1 MSKQI
6 KNKAQIHCAIV
17 GFSMAKNTPKK
28 QLFENGEVK
37 TVDNINPYLM
47 DAPNFFIKPILTPIC
62 NVPKMTKGS
71 QSADGGNFILSA
83 EEKDKL
89 LKQEPFVSKWIKP
102 YLGAYEFINNKK
114 RWCLWLKDAP
124 LEELQKSE
132 FVRERIEKVREFRL
146 KSVKHATR
154 RNANTPALFQEIRQP
169 KTQFLVIPEF
179 SSTRRKYI
187 PVCYLN
193 PKTICSNRLFLMPN
207 AQVYH
212 FGILTSNVHMTWVR
226 TVCGRLE
233 TRYSYSNTIVYN
245 NFPWPTPTD
254 KQKLAIKKTAQAI
267 LDARELYPNWSLA
280 ELYNPNTMPKE
291 LKEAHKENDRAV
303 MQAYGFDENTAESD
317 IVKELFEL
325 YKKYGRSK

>member
-6 KNKAQIHCAIV
+6 KNKAQVHCAIV

-28 QLFENGEVK
+28 LFSDGRMVIAK
-37 TVDNINPYLM
+37 NINPYLM

-114 RWCLWLKDAP
+114 RWCLWLKDVSP
-124 LEELQKSE
+124 EELQKSE

-146 KSVKHATR
+146 KSVRYDTLR
-154 RNANTPALFQEIRQP
+154 SANTPALFQEIRQP
-169 KTQFLVIPEF
+169 KTRFLVIPEV
-179 SSTRRKYI
+179 SSEKRKYI
-187 PVCYLN
+187 PIGYLY
-193 PKTICSNRLFLMPN
+193 PDTICSNKLFLIPDSQN
-207 AQVYH
+207 YH
-212 FGILTSNVHMTWVR
+212 FGILTSNVHMSWTR
-226 TVCGRLE
+226 TVCGRLGLGYQ
-233 TRYSYSNTIVYN
+233 YSSAVYN

-254 KQKLAIKKTAQAI
+254 KQKLAIEKTAQAI
-267 LDARELYPNWSLA
+267 LDARALYPDCSLA
-280 ELYNPNTMPKE
+280 TLYNELTMPIE
-291 LKEAHKENDRAV
+291 LRKAHKANDKAV
-303 MQAYGFDENTAESD
+303 MQAYGFKENMSESD
-317 IVKELFEL
+317 IVKELFKLYTEL
-325 YKKYGRSK
+325 TKK